1 MKRKLLSITLAVLT
15 AMTVATASG
24 QTQAPDVYSLHEV
37 PAGATLHTVTA
48 APAEYKGREALRV
61 EFTEAA
67 NEGPPGVLIDMPTYV
82 LIPTNFKNGTIEVDI
97 LGRLNDKAL
106 PEARAFVGLAYRVV
120 DGEARFESV
129 YLRPLNGRKTNPP
142 SPRDKRAIQYF
153 AYPDWKFDR
162 LRKEYP
168 DGRYEAGADIA
179 GDEWITLKLDIDD
192 ARVRVSIKGK
202 EELALTDT
210 KAAPEAGGIGLW
222 VGRGTEGYF
231 ANLRLTPR

>member
-1 MKRKLLSITLAVLT
+1 MKRTLLGITLAVVAVL
-15 AMTVATASG
+15 TVATASG
-24 QTQAPDVYSLHEV
+24 QAQAPGVYSLDNV
-37 PAGATLHTVTA
+37 PAGSTLHTVIA
-48 APAEYKGREALRV
+48 VPAEYKGRKALKV
-61 EFTEAA
+61 EFTDEA
-67 NEGPPGVLIDMPTYV
+67 NEGPPGVLIDMPTYA

-97 LGRLNDKAL
+97 LGRLNSKAL
-106 PEARAFVGLAYRVV
+106 PEARAFVGLAYRVI
-120 DGEARFESV
+120 DAEARFESV

-168 DGRYEAGADIA
+168 DGRYEPGADIA
-179 GDEWITLKLDIDD
+179 DDEWITLKLDIDD
-192 ARVRVSIKGK
+192 ARVRVSINGK

-210 KAAPEAGGIGLW
+210 KAAPEAGSIGLW

-231 ANLRLTPR
+231 ANLRITPR

>member
-1 MKRKLLSITLAVLT
+1 LAFVT
-15 AMTVATASG
+15 ALTVATASG
-24 QTQAPDVYSLHEV
+24 QTLAPSVYSLHEL
-37 PAGATLHTVTA
+37 PTGATLHTVTA
-48 APAEYKGREALRV
+48 VPAEYKGREALKV
-61 EFTEAA
+61 EFTDAA
-67 NEGPPGVLIDMPTYV
+67 NEGPPGVLIDMPTFV

-120 DGEARFESV
+120 DAEARFQSV
-129 YLRPLNGRKTNPP
+129 YLRPLNGRKTNPA

-168 DGRYEAGADIA
+168 DGRYESGADIA
-179 GDEWITLKLDIDD
+179 DNEWITLKLDIDD
-192 ARVRVSIKGK
+192 ARVRVSVNGK

-231 ANLRLTPR
+231 ANLRITPR